1 MILLSLA
8 QVQVD
13 LMQLKKGI
21 ELGKQVLLV
30 EKYKPGGECTW
41 AGCIPSKALIQIA
54 DEIFTAKKYGN
65 VTHSSNIM
73 SKVRRLTE
81 EAHQGEAVEVLVGE
95 GIDYFNGTAKFEN
108 ENMINVNDTLIS
120 ADYIVISTSS
130 STYVPPIKGLESI
143 HYLTNENVFKLTD
156 LPKSLIVVGAGQLE
170 LS

>member
-1 MILLSLA
+1 
-8 QVQVD
+8 
-13 LMQLKKGI
+13 
-21 ELGKQVLLV
+21 
-30 EKYKPGGECTW
+30 
-41 AGCIPSKALIQIA
+41 
-54 DEIFTAKKYGN
+54 
-65 VTHSSNIM
+65 M

-120 ADYIVISTSS
+120 ADYIVISTGSS
-130 STYVPPIKGLESI
+130 AYVPPIQGLESI